1 MDYELTEQ
9 IEGLGETKR
18 QLASIQKISKLRPI
32 AGADFIVIADVLGWE
47 CIVKKDEFREGD
59 LVVYFE
65 VDSIL
70 PQRPEFEFMRERKFR
85 VKTIKLKKQISS
97 GLVMPLSIVSEEV
110 VPSKE
115 GLSIRQPCK
124 LKEGDDVTELLG
136 VTKFDLQAKAERD
149 ALMALEN
156 QMRQTKMPKWLMN
169 IAAFRYVYMKLNPKI
184 KGNWPS
190 WIQKT
195 DETRIQSS
203 ARKLMEHYDK
213 AWYVTEKLDGQSAT
227 YFTYHKKSWGMRFKK
242 FGVGSR
248 EVWRKTED
256 NSSYWSLSRKY
267 DLKNKM
273 MEIVDLITIQG
284 EAVGPGIQK
293 NKYKL
298 EDYELF
304 VFNILVD
311 GKRITPLMMG
321 FYLKKFGLKMVPI
334 VRDVF
339 IPAKEFGAKETHEVI
354 KELVEMSK
362 GDSVLFK
369 RKREGLVF
377 RMVDNPSVSFKV
389 INPEFSLEEDKAEE

>member
-1 MDYELTEQ
+1 MSSSDEILD
-9 IEGLGETKR
+9 IGETKR
-18 QLASIQKISKLRPI
+18 QLASIQKIRKLRSIP
-32 AGADFIVIADVLGWE
+32 GADFIVIVEVLGWE
-47 CIVKKDEFREGD
+47 CIVKKDEFCEGD

-85 VKTIKLKKQISS
+85 VKTIKLKKQISQ
-97 GLVMPLSIVSEEV
+97 GLVMPITVLHGAVDFISN
-110 VPSKE
+110 PAN
-115 GLSIRQPCK
+115 
-124 LKEGDDVTELLG
+124 LKEGADVTEILG

-156 QMRQTKMPKWLMN
+156 QMRQTKVPKWLMN
-169 IAAFRYVYMKLNPKI
+169 ISAFRYIYFKLNPKI

-195 DETRIQSS
+195 DESRIQSS

-227 YFTYHKKSWGMRFKK
+227 YFTYHKKSWGMRLKK

-273 MEIVDLITIQG
+273 MEIVDLITVQG

-298 EDYELF
+298 EDYEFF

-311 GKRITPLMMG
+311 GKRLTPLMMG

-339 IPAKEFGAKETHEVI
+339 VPAKEFGAKETHEVI

-377 RMVDNPSVSFKV
+377 RLVDNPSVSFKV
-389 INPEFSLEEDKAEE
+389 INPEFSLEEDKAEDS